1 MEIMNSEK
9 NKTII
14 VKYGY
19 KFRFHK
25 MLNNDVQRWTCCR
38 NTCKCFF
45 KRHNDVDTEIYNDH
59 THNRPSE
66 QDINRQKLSNN
77 LKRKAVEEIS
87 VLPSKLICRELKISD
102 INTLTLNDTS
112 LIKRNIRNARLSI
125 HPNIPKNIAETH
137 AAINE
142 ITLVTNT
149 NEPFL
154 LVNDSNSGIIGFST
168 KSNLEVLCGINT
180 IFVDGTFRSCPNV
193 FYQFFTIHG
202 LVKESYIPLVFFL
215 LPNKET
221 ETYVRLFEHT
231 INSCAQYQLIFSPDE
246 VFIDFEIAIHTAA
259 KLVWPKIVIRGCRFH
274 LGQNWWKKIQALG
287 LVNTFKTLSSEKS
300 NFLKYFFGLPFLR
313 PEEVSECFVEDLMTV
328 QPNDKQIQL
337 FCDYILNTYILDDAT
352 FPPNIWSAFA
362 ATTVRTT
369 NSCESYHSRLN
380 RRFYSPHPNIFNFID
395 ELLEVQSETQIKLRS
410 TNQKKK
416 STLDK
421 EQNLR
426 EQMTKYANNYI
437 TRFEFIKSVSMK
449 FLPST

>member
-1 MEIMNSEK
+1 
-9 NKTII
+9 
-14 VKYGY
+14 
-19 KFRFHK
+19 
-25 MLNNDVQRWTCCR
+25 MLNTDVQRWACCK
-38 NTCKCFF
+38 NTCKD
-45 KRHNDVDTEIYNDH
+45 NGVDTAIYNDH
-59 THNRPSE
+59 KHDKPSE

-87 VLPSKLICRELKISD
+87 VLPSKFICRELKNSD
-102 INTLTLNDTS
+102 IHTLTLNDTS
-112 LIKRNIRNARLSI
+112 LIKRNIRNARLSV

-149 NEPFL
+149 NESFL
-154 LVNDSNSGIIGFST
+154 LVNDNNCGIVWFST

-180 IFVDGTFRSCPNV
+180 IFVDGTFRSCPNF
-193 FYQFFTIHG
+193 FYQLFTIHD
-202 LVKESYIPLVFFL
+202 LVEESYIPLVFFL

-221 ETYVRLFEHT
+221 ETYVCLFEHT

-287 LVNTFKTLSSEKS
+287 LVNTYKTLNSEKS

-313 PEEVSECFVEDLMTV
+313 PEEVT
-328 QPNDKQIQL
+328 
-337 FCDYILNTYILDDAT
+337 DAT

-410 TNQKKK
+410 KNQKKK
-416 STLDK
+416 TTLDK

-426 EQMTKYANNYI
+426 KQMTKYTSNVI
-437 TRFEFIKSVSMK
+437 TRFEFIKSISMK
-449 FLPST
+449 FL